1 MDDENNKTTQNESTS
16 PALRASEADGL
27 TEDPVPVPKN
37 DISQQFA
44 GIPMGLLICQPILEA
59 AKGQLA
65 LCQVYIE
72 TLLTLAYVN
81 PSDPSKGCRTLPF
94 TFDRL
99 IIDKV
104 TGKESFKTM
113 TVNAPLIS
121 LVPLPAFTMDEL
133 TVDFSMQVSETT
145 VDTSN
150 QSTSVTTTESMN
162 FWGINSSITGSVSS
176 DRSHTRNTD
185 NSAKYE
191 IHARA
196 VQQPPSEGMAKLTAL
211 FAESIQPIEKKQSGQ

>member
-1 MDDENNKTTQNESTS
+1 MDDENNKTPQNENTS
-16 PALRASEADGL
+16 LALREPDNL
-27 TEDPVPVPKN
+27 TGDSKPTLKD
-37 DISQQFA
+37 DIAQQFA
-44 GIPMGLLICQPILEA
+44 GLPMGLLICQPILEA
-59 AKGQLA
+59 AKGQMA

-72 TLLTLAYVN
+72 TLMTLAYLD

-104 TGKESFKTM
+104 TGKEDVKTM

-121 LVPLPAFTMDEL
+121 LVPLPAFTMDEV
-133 TVDFSMQVSETT
+133 TVDFSMQVSEAT
-145 VDTSN
+145 VDTSS
-150 QSTSVTTTESMN
+150 QSSSVTTTESMN
-162 FWGINSSITGSVSS
+162 FWGFNSSITGTVSS

-185 NSAKYE
+185 NSAKYQ

-196 VQQPPSEGMAKLTAL
+196 VQ
-211 FAESIQPIEKKQSGQ
+211 

>member
-1 MDDENNKTTQNESTS
+1 MDDENNKTPQNENTS
-16 PALRASEADGL
+16 LALREPDNL
-27 TEDPVPVPKN
+27 TGDSKPILKD
-37 DISQQFA
+37 DIAQQFA
-44 GIPMGLLICQPILEA
+44 GLPMGLLICQPILEA
-59 AKGQLA
+59 AKGQMA

-72 TLLTLAYVN
+72 TLMTLAYLD

-104 TGKESFKTM
+104 TGKEDVKTM

-121 LVPLPAFTMDEL
+121 LVPLPAFTMDEV
-133 TVDFSMQVSETT
+133 TVDFSMQVSEAT
-145 VDTSN
+145 VDTSS
-150 QSTSVTTTESMN
+150 QSSSVTTTESMN
-162 FWGINSSITGSVSS
+162 FWGFNSSITGTVSS

-185 NSAKYE
+185 NSAKYQ

-196 VQQPPSEGMAKLTAL
+196 VQQPPSEGMAKLTSL
-211 FAESIQPIEKKQSGQ
+211 FAESMQPIEKKQG

>member
-1 MDDENNKTTQNESTS
+1 MDDENNKTPQNENTS
-16 PALRASEADGL
+16 LALRERDNL
-27 TEDPVPVPKN
+27 TGDSKPTLKD
-37 DISQQFA
+37 DIAQQFA
-44 GIPMGLLICQPILEA
+44 GLPMGLLICQPILEA
-59 AKGQLA
+59 AKGQMA

-72 TLLTLAYVN
+72 TLMTLAYLD

-104 TGKESFKTM
+104 TGKEDVKTM

-121 LVPLPAFTMDEL
+121 LVPLPAFTMDEV
-133 TVDFSMQVSETT
+133 TVDFSMQVSEAT
-145 VDTSN
+145 VDTSS
-150 QSTSVTTTESMN
+150 QSSSVTTTESMN
-162 FWGINSSITGSVSS
+162 FWGFNSSITGTVSS

-185 NSAKYE
+185 NSAKYQ

-196 VQQPPSEGMAKLTAL
+196 VQQPPSEGMAKLTSL
-211 FAESIQPIEKKQSGQ
+211 FAESMQPIEKKQG

>member
-1 MDDENNKTTQNESTS
+1 MDDENNKTPQNENTS
-16 PALRASEADGL
+16 LALREPDNL
-27 TEDPVPVPKN
+27 TGDSKPTLKD
-37 DISQQFA
+37 DIAQQFA
-44 GIPMGLLICQPILEA
+44 GLPMGLLICQPILEA
-59 AKGQLA
+59 AKGQMA

-72 TLLTLAYVN
+72 TLMTLAYLD

-104 TGKESFKTM
+104 TGKEDVKTM

-121 LVPLPAFTMDEL
+121 LVPLPAFTMDEV
-133 TVDFSMQVSETT
+133 TVDFSMQVSEAT
-145 VDTSN
+145 VDTSS
-150 QSTSVTTTESMN
+150 QSSSVTTTESMN
-162 FWGINSSITGSVSS
+162 FWGFNSSITGTVSS

-185 NSAKYE
+185 NSAKYQ

-196 VQQPPSEGMAKLTAL
+196 VQQPPSEGMAKLTSL
-211 FAESIQPIEKKQSGQ
+211 FAESMQPIEKKQG

>member
-1 MDDENNKTTQNESTS
+1 MDDENNKTPQNENTS
-16 PALRASEADGL
+16 LALREPDNL
-27 TEDPVPVPKN
+27 TGDSKPILK
-37 DISQQFA
+37 DDTAQQFA
-44 GIPMGLLICQPILEA
+44 GLPMGLLICQPILEA
-59 AKGQLA
+59 AKGQMA

-72 TLLTLAYVN
+72 TLMTLAYLD

-104 TGKESFKTM
+104 TGKEDVKTM

-121 LVPLPAFTMDEL
+121 LVPLPAFTMDEV
-133 TVDFSMQVSETT
+133 TVDFSMQVSEAT
-145 VDTSN
+145 VDTSS
-150 QSTSVTTTESMN
+150 QSSSVTTTESMN
-162 FWGINSSITGSVSS
+162 FWGFNSSITGTVSS

-185 NSAKYE
+185 NSAKYQ

-196 VQQPPSEGMAKLTAL
+196 VQQPPSEGMAKLTSL
-211 FAESIQPIEKKQSGQ
+211 FAESMQPIEKNQG

>member
-1 MDDENNKTTQNESTS
+1 MDDENNKTPQNENTS
-16 PALRASEADGL
+16 LALREPDNL
-27 TEDPVPVPKN
+27 TGDSKPTLKD
-37 DISQQFA
+37 DIAQQFA
-44 GIPMGLLICQPILEA
+44 GLPMGLLICQPILEA
-59 AKGQLA
+59 AKGQMA

-72 TLLTLAYVN
+72 TLMTLAYLD

-104 TGKESFKTM
+104 TGKEDVKTM

-121 LVPLPAFTMDEL
+121 LVPLPAFTMDEV
-133 TVDFSMQVSETT
+133 TVDFSMQVSEAT
-145 VDTSN
+145 VDTSS
-150 QSTSVTTTESMN
+150 QSSSVTTTESMN
-162 FWGINSSITGSVSS
+162 FWGFNSSITGTVSS

-185 NSAKYE
+185 NSAKYQ

-196 VQQPPSEGMAKLTAL
+196 VQQPPSEGMAKLTSL
-211 FAESIQPIEKKQSGQ
+211 FAESMQPIEKNQG

>member
-1 MDDENNKTTQNESTS
+1 MDDENNKTPQNENTS
-16 PALRASEADGL
+16 LALRERDNLTGDSKPALKD
-27 TEDPVPVPKN
+27 
-37 DISQQFA
+37 DIAQQFA
-44 GIPMGLLICQPILEA
+44 GLPMGLLICQPILEA
-59 AKGQLA
+59 AKGQMA

-72 TLLTLAYVN
+72 TLMTLAYLD

-104 TGKESFKTM
+104 TGKEDVKTM

-121 LVPLPAFTMDEL
+121 LVPLPAFTMDEV
-133 TVDFSMQVSETT
+133 TVDFSMQVSEAT
-145 VDTSN
+145 VDTSS
-150 QSTSVTTTESMN
+150 QSSSVTTTESMN
-162 FWGINSSITGSVSS
+162 FWGFNSSITGTVSS

-185 NSAKYE
+185 NSAKYQ

-196 VQQPPSEGMAKLTAL
+196 VQQPPSEGMAKLTSL
-211 FAESIQPIEKKQSGQ
+211 FAESMQPIEKKQG

>member
-1 MDDENNKTTQNESTS
+1 MDDENNKTPQNENTS
-16 PALRASEADGL
+16 LALREPDNL
-27 TEDPVPVPKN
+27 TGDSKPILKD
-37 DISQQFA
+37 DIAQQFA
-44 GIPMGLLICQPILEA
+44 GLPMGLLICQPILEA
-59 AKGQLA
+59 AKGQMA

-72 TLLTLAYVN
+72 TLMTLAYLD

-104 TGKESFKTM
+104 TGKEDVKTM

-121 LVPLPAFTMDEL
+121 LVPLPAFTMDEV
-133 TVDFSMQVSETT
+133 TVDFSMQVSEAT
-145 VDTSN
+145 VDTSS
-150 QSTSVTTTESMN
+150 QSSSVTTTESMN
-162 FWGINSSITGSVSS
+162 FWGFNSSITGTVSS

-185 NSAKYE
+185 NSAKYQ

-196 VQQPPSEGMAKLTAL
+196 VQQPPSEGMAKLTSL
-211 FAESIQPIEKKQSGQ
+211 FAESMQPIEKNQG

>member
-1 MDDENNKTTQNESTS
+1 MDDENNKTPQNENTS
-16 PALRASEADGL
+16 LALREPDNL
-27 TEDPVPVPKN
+27 TGDSKPILKD
-37 DISQQFA
+37 DIAQQFA
-44 GIPMGLLICQPILEA
+44 GLPMGLLICQPILEA

-65 LCQVYIE
+65 LCQVYID
-72 TLLTLAYVN
+72 TLMTLAYID

-104 TGKESFKTM
+104 TGKEDVKTM

-121 LVPLPAFTMDEL
+121 LVPLPAFTMDEV
-133 TVDFSMQVSETT
+133 TVDFSMQVSEAT
-145 VDTSN
+145 VDTSS
-150 QSTSVTTTESMN
+150 QSSSVTTTESMN
-162 FWGINSSITGSVSS
+162 FWGFNSSITGTVSS

-185 NSAKYE
+185 NSAKYQ

-196 VQQPPSEGMAKLTAL
+196 VQQPPSEGMAKLTSL
-211 FAESIQPIEKKQSGQ
+211 FAESMQPIEKKQG